1 LKNKDEAALRSIIDQ
16 YGDYLLRT
24 AYLLLKDRHVA
35 EEAVQDTF
43 VAAFQKIGQL
53 HDPDRLRSWLTQ
65 ICVNNCRMRQRTW
78 HWRNFL
84 PSVKVEEMLEDEA
97 EQGPLSQLLL
107 ASRNESLS
115 EAIQQLDYIYRE
127 AITLFYYNEMSVREI
142 VDQLGINENTIKAR
156 LSRGRSILR
165 EILIKEGIANA

>member
-1 LKNKDEAALRSIIDQ
+1 
-16 YGDYLLRT
+16 
-24 AYLLLKDRHVA
+24 
-35 EEAVQDTF
+35 
-43 VAAFQKIGQL
+43 
-53 HDPDRLRSWLTQ
+53 
-65 ICVNNCRMRQRTW
+65 
-78 HWRNFL
+78 
-84 PSVKVEEMLEDEA
+84 MLEDEA

-165 EILIKEGIANA
+165 GILIKEGIANASGETIDTQTSR